1 MTHML
6 SLIRRRGRM
15 LTALLA
21 VLLLTACSHPTIG
34 KLVGND
40 RDDHGCKGSAGYT
53 WSYALHD
60 CVRLWEVGK
69 RFNEGPQQVFLVF
82 SADSLF
88 AEIFTEQEGSIICKR
103 KKGTQTWKHTKGEET
118 VSINNGITCVK
129 VNNFTYTSAQ

>member
-1 MTHML
+1 M
-6 SLIRRRGRM
+6 
-15 LTALLA
+15 
-21 VLLLTACSHPTIG
+21 
-34 KLVGND
+34 
-40 RDDHGCKGSAGYT
+40 
-53 WSYALHD
+53 
-60 CVRLWEVGK
+60 RLWEVGK

-129 VNNFTYTSAQ
+129 VNNFTYTSPQ